1 MEGRVDTAEG
11 EDKGEHVEETFIT
24 KSIAST
30 WGPELIAG
38 RIETFVLRTFG
49 FDTSPWRSLGTSASQ
64 GVENSLPSPLAHLE
78 ILLFLLCV
86 RNPVEPSDRCSS
98 GRNPQ

>member
-49 FDTSPWRSLGTSASQ
+49 FDTSPWRSLGTFAWQ
-64 GVENSLPSPLAHLE
+64 GVENFLPSPHSYPE
-78 ILLFLLCV
+78 VLLFHLSS
-86 RNPVEPSDRCSS
+86 RNPLEPSCHYS
-98 GRNPQ
+98 